1 MNQTFTSRACRIF
14 VRLRDSISVDWT
26 VSCGDFCMC
35 IENSVVCQSP
45 SAGLMVGLMIARLIT
60 TGLLMAALGLTE
72 AAAAIAEPIDMAPQL
87 YSRTTRDGWRLEIR
101 LDNER
106 VNSVP
111 NLAAATNSREAF
123 VTLSGTATATGGTNP
138 ITDSLF
144 LIGYQLGC
152 QSDVSSGLQIG
163 GSAGVAPSV
172 NVGVLPL
179 QTVGVGGSAGVSG
192 FVQTVLQPGVIV
204 NLPLGNMVLSRGN
217 TGALDLDNVHLK
229 ADACGGDVTIRS
241 FASLRVSTETGH
253 TEFAIYGD
261 PIRI

>member
-1 MNQTFTSRACRIF
+1 MA
-14 VRLRDSISVDWT
+14 
-26 VSCGDFCMC
+26 DF
-35 IENSVVCQSP
+35 
-45 SAGLMVGLMIARLIT
+45 MIARLVS
-60 TGLLMAALGLTE
+60 TGFFMAACGLTD
-72 AAAAIAEPIDMAPQL
+72 AATAIAEPKDMAPQQ
-87 YSRTTRDGWRLEIR
+87 YSRTTRDGWHLEIR
-101 LDNER
+101 LENER

-123 VTLSGTATATGGTNP
+123 ITLSGTATATGGSNP

-163 GSAGVAPSV
+163 GSAGIAPSV

-192 FVQTVLQPGVIV
+192 FVQTVVQPGVIV

-217 TGALDLDNVHLK
+217 TGALDLDNVHVK
-229 ADACGGDVTIRS
+229 ADACGGDVAVRS

-261 PIRI
+261 PIKI

>member
-1 MNQTFTSRACRIF
+1 
-14 VRLRDSISVDWT
+14 
-26 VSCGDFCMC
+26 
-35 IENSVVCQSP
+35 
-45 SAGLMVGLMIARLIT
+45 MVGLMIARLIT

-204 NLPLGNMVLSRGN
+204 NLPLGNMVLSRGIPGPWIW
-217 TGALDLDNVHLK
+217 T
-229 ADACGGDVTIRS
+229 TSI
-241 FASLRVSTETGH
+241 
-253 TEFAIYGD
+253 
-261 PIRI
+261 

>member
-1 MNQTFTSRACRIF
+1 M
-14 VRLRDSISVDWT
+14 VD
-26 VSCGDFCMC
+26 
-35 IENSVVCQSP
+35 
-45 SAGLMVGLMIARLIT
+45 LMIARLIC
-60 TGLLMAALGLTE
+60 TGFFLAAAGLTE
-72 AAAAIAEPIDMAPQL
+72 VATAVAEPKDMAPQL
-87 YSRTTRDGWRLEIR
+87 YSKTTRDGWHLEIR

-111 NLAAATNSREAF
+111 NLAGAANSREAF
-123 VTLSGTATATGGTNP
+123 ITLSGTATATGGANP

-204 NLPLGNMVLSRGN
+204 NLPLGNMVLSSGN
-217 TGALDLDNVHLK
+217 TGALDLDNVHVK

-241 FASLRVSTETGH
+241 FASLRVSTGFGH

-261 PIRI
+261 PIKI

>member
-1 MNQTFTSRACRIF
+1 MADF
-14 VRLRDSISVDWT
+14 V
-26 VSCGDFCMC
+26 
-35 IENSVVCQSP
+35 
-45 SAGLMVGLMIARLIT
+45 IARFIS
-60 TGLLMAALGLTE
+60 TGFFMAACGLTD
-72 AAAAIAEPIDMAPQL
+72 AATAIAEPKDMAPQQ
-87 YSRTTRDGWRLEIR
+87 YSRTTRDGWHLEIR
-101 LDNER
+101 LENER

-123 VTLSGTATATGGTNP
+123 ITLSGTATATGGSNP

-163 GSAGVAPSV
+163 GSAGIAPSV

-192 FVQTVLQPGVIV
+192 FVQTVVQPGVIV

-217 TGALDLDNVHLK
+217 TGALDLDNVHVK
-229 ADACGGDVTIRS
+229 ADACGGDVTVRS

-261 PIRI
+261 PIKI

>member
-1 MNQTFTSRACRIF
+1 MIGRPVS
-14 VRLRDSISVDWT
+14 T
-26 VSCGDFCMC
+26 V
-35 IENSVVCQSP
+35 
-45 SAGLMVGLMIARLIT
+45 
-60 TGLLMAALGLTE
+60 LLMLACGLSGS
-72 AAAAIAEPIDMAPQL
+72 AIASAEPKEMAPQS
-87 YSRTTRDGWRLEIR
+87 YSKSTRDGWRLEIR

-123 VTLSGTATATGGTNP
+123 ITLSGTATATGGANP

-163 GSAGVAPSV
+163 GSAGIAPSA

-192 FVQTVLQPGVIV
+192 FVQTVVQPGVIV

-217 TGALDLDNVHLK
+217 TAALDLDNIHVK

-261 PIRI
+261 PIKI

>member
-1 MNQTFTSRACRIF
+1 
-14 VRLRDSISVDWT
+14 
-26 VSCGDFCMC
+26 
-35 IENSVVCQSP
+35 
-45 SAGLMVGLMIARLIT
+45 MVGLMIARLIT

-111 NLAAATNSREAF
+111 NLAVATNSREAF

-229 ADACGGDVTIRS
+229 ADACGGM
-241 FASLRVSTETGH
+241 
-253 TEFAIYGD
+253 
-261 PIRI
+261 

>member
-1 MNQTFTSRACRIF
+1 
-14 VRLRDSISVDWT
+14 
-26 VSCGDFCMC
+26 
-35 IENSVVCQSP
+35 
-45 SAGLMVGLMIARLIT
+45 MVGVMIARLIT

-204 NLPLGNMVLSRGN
+204 NLPLGNMVLSRRN

>member
-1 MNQTFTSRACRIF
+1 
-14 VRLRDSISVDWT
+14 
-26 VSCGDFCMC
+26 
-35 IENSVVCQSP
+35 
-45 SAGLMVGLMIARLIT
+45 MVGLMIARLIT

-72 AAAAIAEPIDMAPQL
+72 ATAAIAEPIDMAPQL

-163 GSAGVAPSV
+163 
-172 NVGVLPL
+172 
-179 QTVGVGGSAGVSG
+179 
-192 FVQTVLQPGVIV
+192 
-204 NLPLGNMVLSRGN
+204 
-217 TGALDLDNVHLK
+217 
-229 ADACGGDVTIRS
+229 
-241 FASLRVSTETGH
+241 
-253 TEFAIYGD
+253 
-261 PIRI
+261 